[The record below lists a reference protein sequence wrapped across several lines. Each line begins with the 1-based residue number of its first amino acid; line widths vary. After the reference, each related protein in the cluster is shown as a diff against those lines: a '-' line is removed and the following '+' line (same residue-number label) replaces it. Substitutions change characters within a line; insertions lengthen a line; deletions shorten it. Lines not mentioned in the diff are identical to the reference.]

1 MTTFDSAH
9 ATDNITFDMYNQV
22 YEGLYTLDGKD
33 QAKPAL
39 ADGKPKVSNGGGI
52 FRSCFWI

>member
-22 YEGLYTLDGKD
+22 YEGLYTY
-33 QAKPAL
+33 
-39 ADGKPKVSNGGGI
+39 KVPHILGYTYQM
-52 FRSCFWI
+52 